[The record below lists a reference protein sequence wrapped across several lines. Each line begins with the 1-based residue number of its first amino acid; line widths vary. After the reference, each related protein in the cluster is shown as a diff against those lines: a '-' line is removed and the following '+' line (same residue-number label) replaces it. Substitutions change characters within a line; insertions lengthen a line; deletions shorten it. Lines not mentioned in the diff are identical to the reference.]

1 MSGSKKKAL
10 GGYVQ
15 RAGFEKGEGEIMI
28 QVSHKAARQIQVLQ
42 QTEPKPEGFLRVSV
56 KEGGCSGFSY
66 QLDFD
71 KTKNKTDKTF
81 ESNGVELVVDSKSLL
96 YLMGMTLNFDGG
108 LNGKG
113 FTFSNPNASKTCGCG
128 FSFNV

>member
-1 MSGSKKKAL
+1 
-10 GGYVQ
+10 
-15 RAGFEKGEGEIMI
+15 MI
-28 QVSHKAARQIQVLQ
+28 QVSDTAARQVRFLKERDRLEQGAL
-42 QTEPKPEGFLRVSV
+42 LRVSV
-56 KEGGCSGFSY
+56 REGGCSGFSY
-66 QLDFD
+66 KLDFD
-71 KTKNKTDKTF
+71 KGKTDKDKIF
-81 ESNGVELVVDSKSLL
+81 ECNGVHLVVDSKSLL

>member
-1 MSGSKKKAL
+1 
-10 GGYVQ
+10 
-15 RAGFEKGEGEIMI
+15 MI
-28 QVSHKAARQIQVLQ
+28 SISQKAARQIQHLIKQ
-42 QTEPKPEGFLRVSV
+42 EEAKQSNPFLRVSV

-66 QLDFD
+66 KLDFD
-71 KTKNKTDKTF
+71 THRQESDKIF
-81 ESNGVELVVDSKSLL
+81 SSQGVELVVDGKSLL
-96 YLMGMTLNFDGG
+96 YLMGMTLDFDGG

>member
-1 MSGSKKKAL
+1 
-10 GGYVQ
+10 
-15 RAGFEKGEGEIMI
+15 MI
-28 QVSHKAARQIQVLQ
+28 QVSDSAASQVHFLK
-42 QTEPKPEGFLRVSV
+42 ERDKLNADDFLRVSV

-66 QLDFD
+66 KLDFD
-71 KTKNKTDKTF
+71 KVQTDNDKVF
-81 ESNGVELVVDSKSLL
+81 KCNGVQLIVDSKSLL

>member
-1 MSGSKKKAL
+1 
-10 GGYVQ
+10 
-15 RAGFEKGEGEIMI
+15 MI
-28 QVSHKAARQIQVLQ
+28 NISNSAAQQIQALIQ
-42 QTEPKPEGFLRVSV
+42 REQKKNNFLRVSI

-66 QLDFD
+66 KLDFD
-71 KTKNKTDKTF
+71 VIKANNDKMF
-81 ESNGVELVVDSKSLL
+81 ESNGVQLIVDTKSLL

>member
-1 MSGSKKKAL
+1 
-10 GGYVQ
+10 
-15 RAGFEKGEGEIMI
+15 MI
-28 QVSHKAARQIQVLQ
+28 QVSDLAARQVQLLK
-42 QTEPKPEGFLRVSV
+42 ERDKLKPDDFLRVSV

-66 QLDFD
+66 KLDFD
-71 KTKNKTDKTF
+71 KLKKDNDKIF
-81 ESNGVELVVDSKSLL
+81 ECNGVELVVDSKSLL

-113 FTFSNPNASKTCGCG
+113 FTFSNPNATKTCGCG

>member
-1 MSGSKKKAL
+1 
-10 GGYVQ
+10 
-15 RAGFEKGEGEIMI
+15 MI
-28 QVSHKAARQIQVLQ
+28 QVSDSAARQVQLLKERDRL
-42 QTEPKPEGFLRVSV
+42 TPDDFLRVSV

-66 QLDFD
+66 KLDFD
-71 KTKNKTDKTF
+71 KIKKDSDKVF
-81 ESNGVELVVDSKSLL
+81 DCNGVQLVVDSKSLL

-113 FTFSNPNASKTCGCG
+113 FTFSNPNATKTCGCG

>member
-1 MSGSKKKAL
+1 
-10 GGYVQ
+10 
-15 RAGFEKGEGEIMI
+15 MI
-28 QVSHKAARQIQVLQ
+28 QISNLAARQLQ
-42 QTEPKPEGFLRVSV
+42 SLKERDKLTEKDYLRVSV

-66 QLDFD
+66 KLDFD
-71 KTKNKTDKTF
+71 KTKKDNDKAF
-81 ESNGVELVVDSKSLL
+81 NCSGVQIIVDAKSLL

-113 FTFSNPNASKTCGCG
+113 FTFSNPNATKTCGCG

>member
-1 MSGSKKKAL
+1 
-10 GGYVQ
+10 
-15 RAGFEKGEGEIMI
+15 MI
-28 QVSHKAARQIQVLQ
+28 QVSNSAARQVHLLKERDKL
-42 QTEPKPEGFLRVSV
+42 TPNDFLRVSV

-66 QLDFD
+66 KLDFD
-71 KTKNKTDKTF
+71 KIKQGNDKIF
-81 ESNGVELVVDSKSLL
+81 ECNGVQLVVDSKSLL

-113 FTFSNPNASKTCGCG
+113 FTFSNPNATKTCGCG